1 MKSLLIY
8 FKGYLKETILGPV
21 FKLLEASF
29 ELLVPLV
36 IAKMV
41 DRYIPHNDKNH
52 LYLMIFF
59 SLFQYY
65 GGSYCP
71 ILFC

>member
-41 DRYIPHNDKNH
+41 DRYIPHSNKNH

-59 SLFQYY
+59 LVY
-65 GGSYCP
+65 
-71 ILFC
+71 